1 MIKQITRE
9 NIPECV
15 KVIRE
20 SFMTVAEE
28 LGFTAE
34 NAPRFTAFSVNEE
47 RLYWQYDNENRPM
60 FAYFKNEK
68 ILGYYSLLICDN
80 NECELNNLCVLPD
93 HRHNKIGEKLLNDAF
108 IQARKINCSKIKIGI
123 VEENIRLRQWY
134 EKHNFIHTGT
144 EKFDFFPF
152 TCGYME
158 IDLYYS

>member
-15 KVIRE
+15 SVIRE
-20 SFMTVAEE
+20 SFMTVANEF
-28 LGFTAE
+28 GFTSE

-47 RLYWQYDNENRPM
+47 RLFWQYDNENRPM
-60 FAYFKNEK
+60 FAYFDDEK
-68 ILGYYSLLICDN
+68 IVGYYSLLYFEN
-80 NECELNNLCVLPD
+80 NECELNNLCVLPEFR
-93 HRHNKIGEKLLNDAF
+93 HRKIGEELLNDAF
-108 IQARKINCSKIKIGI
+108 SQAKRSNCSKIKIGI

-134 EKHNFIHTGT
+134 EKHGFVHTGT

-158 IDLYYS
+158 FVL